1 MPEVL
6 LRDETGSVAPELLEH
21 MAAAVAH
28 VVTSELAER
37 GAGCEVSLTVANAA
51 RIHALNREWREVDR
65 PTDVLSFPAHEC
77 LAGVLTEERRGEV
90 ALGDIVLC
98 PTEVEGA
105 TAEAHERGMVLL
117 AVHGTLHLLGYDH
130 ADEADET
137 RMFALQERYTEEVL
151 GR

>member
-6 LRDETGSVAPELLEH
+6 VRDETESVGP
-21 MAAAVAH
+21 AVEQRLARAVTH
-28 VVTSELAER
+28 VLVAETGGR
-37 GAGCEVSLTVANAA
+37 CEGAEVSVTVVASE
-51 RIHALNREWREVDR
+51 RIHALNRQWRAIDR
-65 PTDVLSFPAHEC
+65 PTDVLSFPAC
-77 LAGVLTEERRGEV
+77 EEPLEELGGEQFGEV

-98 PTEVEGA
+98 PTEVPGDS
-105 TAEAHERGMVLL
+105 AEEWERGMVLL

-130 ADEADET
+130 ADEEEQA